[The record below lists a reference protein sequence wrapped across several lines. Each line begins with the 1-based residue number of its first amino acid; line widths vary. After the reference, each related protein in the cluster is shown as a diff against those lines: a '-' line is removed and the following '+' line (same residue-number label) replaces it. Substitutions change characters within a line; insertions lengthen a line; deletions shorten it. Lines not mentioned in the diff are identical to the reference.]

1 MRRIAFVIC
10 AVVALSA
17 CGGKEVVENQSAV
30 ENLSFESAPAN
41 DASALEQVEAEN
53 ARMQFPESAN
63 DVEANEPAASN
74 SATNNATSNATS
86 NSD

>member
-63 DVEANEPAASN
+63 DAEANEPTASNSDTSNAASNAASN
-74 SATNNATSNATS
+74 SN
-86 NSD
+86 